1 MCMSVVF
8 SFQSFFYLQ
17 ANKMGFPGLFCHNGV
32 GDPLATPPP
41 AHCGIPPYGGLDP
54 KTMGKFSTSIYVH
67 ILFWYFFVLKKGN
80 HLGCIYDLKTLHT
93 CESLEHFI

>member
-1 MCMSVVF
+1 MSVVF

-67 ILFWYFFVLKKGN
+67 ILFWYFFL
-80 HLGCIYDLKTLHT
+80 Y
-93 CESLEHFI
+93 